1 MAQRDGMRRLEL
13 ISLHLASGAGCS
25 VRPLLMVNHD
35 DRAVDE
41 WPLRADCVEKLEN
54 RGASKISQMS
64 RIGDFSCCKAL

>member
-1 MAQRDGMRRLEL
+1 
-13 ISLHLASGAGCS
+13 
-25 VRPLLMVNHD
+25 MVNHD